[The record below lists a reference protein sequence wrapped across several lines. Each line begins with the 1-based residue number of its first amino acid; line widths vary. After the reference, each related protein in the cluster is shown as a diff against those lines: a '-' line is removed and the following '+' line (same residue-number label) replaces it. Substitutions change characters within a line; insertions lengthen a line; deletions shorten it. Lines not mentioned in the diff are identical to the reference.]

1 MKRHSLESNF
11 AFMKSLK
18 SNSALGQKQFNF
30 IAITPKEIEQTYR
43 AIQFKNSASEFH
55 VCPVRSHKLY
65 LTEYKRGK
73 ALETLKIKI

>member
-1 MKRHSLESNF
+1 MKGHNLETNH

-30 IAITPKEIEQTYR
+30 IAISPKEVEETYR
-43 AIQFKNSASEFH
+43 AIQFKKSAAEFQIGH
-55 VCPVRSHKLY
+55 VRSHKIK

-73 ALETLKIKI
+73 ALETLKLKI